1 MHIIIVGCGRVGAA
15 LAYSLSEDKHE
26 VVVIDRNPA
35 AFARLPKAFAG
46 RLVTGVAFDRDVLA
60 MADIEGTDAF
70 AAVTSGDNTNIVC
83 TVIAKDIF
91 GVKHVVARIND
102 PRRAEIYRGEGIT
115 TVSPTL
121 WGAQTIRNM
130 LVATRPAQLSTFGSG
145 EVELLHLEVPPRLDG
160 HPIRELTLGGRVVP
174 AALIRR
180 GQASIPTQDT
190 TLAAGDEVVVMA
202 PAAAVGQLDR
212 LLGQ

>member
-1 MHIIIVGCGRVGAA
+1 MHVVIVGCGRVGAA
-15 LAYSLSEDKHE
+15 LAHSLAEDTHE

-35 AFARLPKAFAG
+35 AFARLPKAFGG

-83 TVIAKDIF
+83 AVIAKDIF

-102 PRRAEIYRGEGIT
+102 PRRAEIYRREGIS

-130 LVATRPAQLSTFGSG
+130 LVAPRPAQLSTFGSG
-145 EVELLHLEVPPRLDG
+145 EVELLHLEVPAHLAGRPLRDLS
-160 HPIRELTLGGRVVP
+160 LGGRAVP

-180 GQASIPTQDT
+180 GQATIPDAAT
-190 TLAAGDEVVVMA
+190 TLAAGDEVVVAA
-202 PAAAVGQLDR
+202 PAGLVGQLDR
-212 LLGQ
+212 LLGE